1 MLQCAVGEEGK
12 NYSEAIAD
20 LQAEESSR
28 ILHFS
33 LSEQVCQGS
42 LRKGLELKAPLANEP
57 FYATEVFT
65 SDNGGEEGAHL
76 IWTGDFV
83 LHTSGLP
90 LKREAVGCDPLAVD
104 SCQSCI
110 VTLQN
115 DPKGREDL
123 LR

>member
-12 NYSEAIAD
+12 NYTEAIAD

-57 FYATEVFT
+57 FYATLVFT
-65 SDNGGEEGAHL
+65 SDNGGGGGVL
-76 IWTGDFV
+76 I
-83 LHTSGLP
+83 
-90 LKREAVGCDPLAVD
+90 
-104 SCQSCI
+104 
-110 VTLQN
+110 
-115 DPKGREDL
+115 
-123 LR
+123 